1 MPDQSGCFLAKSVA
15 AAGGIAKWNEH
26 SDLSQLSRML
36 DASCTATTVEE
47 ALSEIK
53 GIMSLGHNLWAYAYL
68 RTLFCVTMA
77 WLLPQLQV
85 SIADM
90 TWAPFEG
97 IAKVW
102 LNGVVVAILFGYW
115 AAALAFV
122 AGVLTLVMSTVY
134 TRWWVLLRFAPFPSR
149 WKRALQTASN
159 WDNFPGFWASL
170 RGFGRAGIHT
180 LRRVAG
186 LHQHAWSLIA

>member
-68 RTLFCVTMA
+68 RTLFNKDMHIYYGMLA
-77 WLLPQLQV
+77 
-85 SIADM
+85 AD
-90 TWAPFEG
+90 P
-97 IAKVW
+97 V
-102 LNGVVVAILFGYW
+102 
-115 AAALAFV
+115 
-122 AGVLTLVMSTVY
+122 
-134 TRWWVLLRFAPFPSR
+134 
-149 WKRALQTASN
+149 
-159 WDNFPGFWASL
+159 
-170 RGFGRAGIHT
+170 
-180 LRRVAG
+180 
-186 LHQHAWSLIA
+186 